1 MAKMR
6 GNAGS
11 RTGCRDWLTQSTVSL
26 ISPGLFAVVSVIVML
41 TAETRLKFI
50 GALRDEGMLLWDGT
64 LIPYRGIIA
73 VYP

>member
-1 MAKMR
+1 
-6 GNAGS
+6 
-11 RTGCRDWLTQSTVSL
+11 
-26 ISPGLFAVVSVIVML
+26 ML